1 MKRRLAAAALAWTT
15 LSFAQ
20 EVAQPD
26 QKKTLEHWVE
36 DARLRHPTAQAAR
49 WSVEAARAQV
59 AGTQAWMPPST
70 ELRVQGDGLVDL
82 SLTQM
87 IPGPGKTGSQKA
99 VREVQLEMGRSD
111 SAETLRKLALAVRE
125 AAWMEWM
132 AWQTLRLLE
141 EQVEAATRLHE
152 AVLRNQAAGM
162 ATPTEG
168 WLAQVRVRQ
177 LKVQAEQQRA
187 EAQTATQM
195 RQSLAGAGEGPLVA
209 EEAKAPDWDDSTLLA
224 ALENRPDL
232 RSMQRDAAMQEAMK
246 VAMKKSLVPD
256 FMVGGMVMRMADGMP
271 GWGVMAGMTL
281 PFAPWARGMAD
292 AEIAGSSA
300 RGHERRMQREAMR
313 RMARTEV
320 LDHAAKAK
328 AAWTALREI
337 DSTLLPGQDRAVA
350 DTRAR
355 YVAGKE
361 MLSMVLA
368 MEDMIR
374 MTRMEAIMRRGE
386 YELETAR
393 LRAAAGLDGKEA
405 TR

>member
-15 LSFAQ
+15 LSSAQ
-20 EVAQPD
+20 GAVQPD
-26 QKKTLEHWVE
+26 QKQTLERWVE
-36 DARLRHPTAQAAR
+36 DAQLHHPTSSAAH
-49 WSVEAARAQV
+49 WGVDAARAQV
-59 AGTQAWMPPST
+59 PGTQAWMPPSSQ
-70 ELRVQGDGLVDL
+70 LQFQSDGRIDL
-82 SLTQM
+82 ALTQM

-99 VREVQLEMGRSD
+99 VREAQLEMGRSD
-111 SAETLRKLALAVRE
+111 SAESLRKLALSVRE

-132 AWQTLRLLE
+132 AWQKLRLLE

-177 LKVQAEQQRA
+177 LKVQAEAQRA
-187 EAQTATQM
+187 EAQIATQM

-224 ALENRPDL
+224 ALESRPDL

-246 VAMKKSLVPD
+246 EAMRKSLVPD
-256 FMVGGMVMRMADGMP
+256 FMVGGMLMRMQNGMP

-281 PFAPWARGMAD
+281 PFAPWSRGMAD
-292 AEIAGSSA
+292 AEIASGSA
-300 RGHERRMQREAMR
+300 RGHERMMRRETMR

-320 LDHAAKAK
+320 FDHAAKART
-328 AAWTALREI
+328 AWMALREI
-337 DSTLLPGQDRAVA
+337 DSTLLPGQDRAAA

-355 YVAGKE
+355 YASGKE

-393 LRAAAGLDGKEA
+393 LLAAAGLDGKEA
-405 TR
+405 NR